1 MILVF
6 LVHKLP
12 GRVPKAGK
20 GGALFNPKAPDFIR
34 KSRRWFPSRQG
45 SGGMVTLG
53 ESGGWLGGELTL
65 GKERCVSVKLTEWTE
80 TTPERE
86 VTRG

>member
-6 LVHKLP
+6 LGHKLP

-34 KSRRWFPSRQG
+34 KSHRMVSQQAGEWWDGNSGRERRMAWRGADPRK
-45 SGGMVTLG
+45 G
-53 ESGGWLGGELTL
+53 EM
-65 GKERCVSVKLTEWTE
+65 C
-80 TTPERE
+80 
-86 VTRG
+86 